1 MDNKLKGTK
10 PEETLRI
17 AFAGESQAYSK
28 YQFYAKKARKD
39 GYQQIG
45 DIFDETARNE
55 HTHAK
60 IWFKLLHDGDVPDTL
75 DNLADAAAGENFEWT
90 DMYEEFAK
98 VAREEG
104 LNEIADLFDRVG
116 AIEKTHEERYRKLIG
131 NIEEGI
137 VFSRDDDR
145 IWQCMECGNI
155 VIGKKAPEICPV
167 CKHPQAYF
175 QIEAHNY

>member
-1 MDNKLKGTK
+1 MKDIKGSKT
-10 PEETLRI
+10 EENLRI

-60 IWFKLLHDGDVPDTL
+60 IWFKILHGGDVPDTL
-75 DNLADAAAGENFEWT
+75 DNLADAAAGENYEWT
-90 DMYEEFAK
+90 DMYEDFAR

-104 LNEIADLFDRVG
+104 FNDIATLFDKVG
-116 AIEKTHEERYRKLIG
+116 AIEKTHEERYRRLIG

-145 IWQCMECGNI
+145 IWQCMECGHI
-155 VIGKKAPEICPV
+155 VIGKKAPAICPV

-175 QIEAHNY
+175 EIEAHNY